1 MVDFL
6 CELLKDVATVY
17 SHSGGYF
24 VWIECQPHI
33 DAMQVYQEA
42 LRLNITIAPGK
53 LFSVT
58 EQYDHCFRL
67 NASFELN
74 EARRNQLRKLAHF
87 IKELSKEEQY
97 STDLNSI

>member
-1 MVDFL
+1 
-6 CELLKDVATVY
+6 
-17 SHSGGYF
+17 
-24 VWIECQPHI
+24 
-33 DAMQVYQEA
+33 
-42 LRLNITIAPGK
+42 IAPGK

-87 IKELSKEEQY
+87 IKAQSTEEQY